1 MPTSPEPRRRGAC
14 GARSWAAQLR
24 DAAGATLI
32 ELVISIVIVAI
43 AVTGTLLSINR
54 TVRSSADPMI
64 VKQALAVAEAYLEE
78 VLLRDYYD
86 PDLGAVGGIC
96 PLAEASRDLYDNI
109 CDYDLLDDSGARDQD
124 GNAIAG
130 LGSYR
135 VRISVDA
142 AGAALGGLAGSAQV
156 VRVDV
161 RVTNVGVVDIT
172 LSGYRTNY

>member
-1 MPTSPEPRRRGAC
+1 MSTSPEPRRRGAS
-14 GARSWAAQLR
+14 GARGWAAQLC
-24 DAAGATLI
+24 DTAGVTLI
-32 ELVISIVIVAI
+32 ELVISISIVAI
-43 AVTGTLLSINR
+43 AATGTLLSINR

-86 PDLGAVGGIC
+86 PDLGAIGGIC
-96 PLAEASRDLYDNI
+96 PANEASRDLYDNL

-130 LGSYR
+130 LGDYR
-135 VRISVDA
+135 VRITVEDT
-142 AGAALGGLAGSAQV
+142 GATLGALAGSAQV

-161 RVTNVGVVDIT
+161 RVTNSPVVDIT